1 MPAAESDSG
10 WLGRVVQWIEAVS
23 LRLTPLLVLAA
34 LFGCVVVTVRWLRPA
49 PPPPSV
55 TPTVIVLGP
64 DAPQGVER
72 KVFAAD
78 SLFEFK
84 SSTLNEK
91 SEREVEDFAA
101 RLKVDGVEQIIV
113 VGHTDRIGTESAN
126 NTLSQA
132 RASAVRAAILKS
144 GISATSVLAVGIG
157 NRMPVTTRDECSG
170 AQRDAATIACLSKD
184 RRVEVWTK
192 AATARPVDEAA
203 SGDTR

>member
-1 MPAAESDSG
+1 MAAGDSDPG
-10 WLGRVVQWIEAVS
+10 WAGRLLQWGETVS
-23 LRLTPLLVLAA
+23 LRLTPLLVLLT
-34 LFGCVVVTVRWLRPA
+34 LFGCVILTVKWLRPT
-49 PPPPSV
+49 PPTSS

-78 SLFEFK
+78 SLFEFN

-101 RLKVDGVEQIIV
+101 RLKADGVEQIIV
-113 VGHTDRIGTESAN
+113 VGHTDRIGTNAAN
-126 NTLSQA
+126 NGLSQA
-132 RASAVRAAILKS
+132 RANAVRAAILKS
-144 GISATSVLAVGIG
+144 GISADSVFAIGIG
-157 NRMPVTTRDECSG
+157 NRMPVTARDECPG
-170 AQRDAATIACLSKD
+170 TQRDAATIACLSKD

-203 SGDTR
+203 SAGTR